1 VSNALNS
8 IAGIGKWAWQVAC
21 EQSYDQRYARITNTD
36 NFVYIPTQVCPL
48 LKLFRIGRKAIK
60 SALVAV
66 VVVLTISSKALH
78 HADNVNKHCS
88 DPEVVRFQMAQC
100 RGTGVL
106 TCSRFCRQCGRGL
119 RNAVDGPRLCGKE

>member
-1 VSNALNS
+1 MLSTVLPVLES
-8 IAGIGKWAWQVAC
+8 GRGKLHVNKVMINVT
-21 EQSYDQRYARITNTD
+21 RITNTD

-88 DPEVVRFQMAQC
+88 DPEVVSFQMAQC

-106 TCSRFCRQCGRGL
+106 LLVYITVIL
-119 RNAVDGPRLCGKE
+119 YKL